1 MIYFEVKSMDHINE
15 NQTPETQQEGYT
27 PRPMHQ
33 VWMARIGLVIFI
45 LFVIWQAV
53 QIAGGFV

>member
-1 MIYFEVKSMDHINE
+1 MENTNE
-15 NQTPETQQEGYT
+15 NQTPQTPSEGYT
-27 PRPMHQ
+27 PRPAWQ
-33 VWMARIGLVIFI
+33 VRMARIGLVIFI